1 MGKALGPKED
11 VPDKAISLAVKVY
24 PKNSEAAPE
33 RLNDQLKREAWKVED
48 DQVRQG
54 EDVLKLD
61 TPTKFL
67 KFYKEGLINLLGSEP
82 LLNCQKVAFGHK
94 KMWNNNN
101 IT

>member
-48 DQVRQG
+48 DQVRQA

-67 KFYKEGLINLLGSEP
+67 KF
-82 LLNCQKVAFGHK
+82 
-94 KMWNNNN
+94 
-101 IT
+101 